1 MLLIITVCN
10 YALWLTVNK
19 LLQPPQQ
26 QATDKLSAD
35 DFFRSK
41 VDNICTSTDC
51 VSQSACRHC
60 LPIAASKLFRTCNA
74 RRDSQTDE
82 QHQQSHVSWI
92 QSPCLVAEA
101 SLWSHCTSHL
111 SHYETCLEIWHI
123 SAIAQEKQI
132 WTLTTPALTD
142 PCPTCPTYR
151 NSSSVLLP
159 RYSLPILT
167 LTICCLSISL
177 HTCHPTSQKQPF
189 RQSTT
194 TLSAQQTMAS
204 IACHSVGLQRG
215 FWHCRPPSP
224 SIRSCFCE
232 LHSHKLVWVILDQP
246 DPTLYTSWQADISF
260 PSWLQRSAGY

>member
-1 MLLIITVCN
+1 MTLPSSSEAKLITF
-10 YALWLTVNK
+10 ARPLTASAN
-19 LLQPPQQ
+19 PPVVIACQSPPLSSFEP
-26 QATDKLSAD
+26 ATLGEIV
-35 DFFRSK
+35 RLMNNTSK
-41 VDNICTSTDC
+41 VMSVGSSPPAWLLKRLSGHIALVICHIMKP
-51 VSQSACRHC
+51 V
-60 LPIAASKLFRTCNA
+60 P
-74 RRDSQTDE
+74 
-82 QHQQSHVSWI
+82 
-92 QSPCLVAEA
+92 
-101 SLWSHCTSHL
+101 
-111 SHYETCLEIWHI
+111 EIWHI

-132 WTLTTPALTD
+132 WTRTTPALTD

>member
-19 LLQPPQQ
+19 LLQPRQQ

-35 DFFRSK
+35 DFAKFFRSK
-41 VDNICTSTDC
+41 VDNIRTSTDC

-111 SHYETCLEIWHI
+111 SHYETCPWNLAYFCHCSRKTNLNPDDTSSYRPMSYLPYI
-123 SAIAQEKQI
+123 SKLIERVVTKIFTAHS
-132 WTLTTPALTD
+132 D
-142 PCPTCPTYR
+142 TY
-151 NSSSVLLP
+151 NLLP
-159 RYSLPILT
+159 VYQSAYMPSHFTETAVPSVHNDLVRAADNGQYCLSFCWTSARLLT
-167 LTICCLSISL
+167 L
-177 HTCHPTSQKQPF
+177 
-189 RQSTT
+189 
-194 TLSAQQTMAS
+194 
-204 IACHSVGLQRG
+204 
-215 FWHCRPPSP
+215 
-224 SIRSCFCE
+224 
-232 LHSHKLVWVILDQP
+232 
-246 DPTLYTSWQADISF
+246 
-260 PSWLQRSAGY
+260 